1 MLLQLLKNLKLY
13 SIRKASIQD
22 AKILTEV
29 GFQSFKSAHGHSAP
43 KKDIE
48 DYMSQ
53 NFNEINFLKE
63 LSVKKNQ
70 FFLISFNEVIVGYT
84 LLILNKKDTTISIEN
99 CAYLSR
105 IYLLE
110 AYYGLGLGKKLFDF
124 IKSLCLE
131 NNQNGIWL
139 RVWVE
144 NQRAIQFYTK
154 LGFEIV
160 GKSDYQISET
170 HSNPNHIMCL
180 DLK

>member
-1 MLLQLLKNLKLY
+1 MY
-13 SIRKASIQD
+13 RIRKATIQD

-48 DYMSQ
+48 EYMSQ
-53 NFNEINFLKE
+53 NFNETAFSNA
-63 LSVKKNQ
+63 LSEEKNQ
-70 FFLISFNEVIVGYT
+70 FYILSYNEVIVGYN
-84 LLILNKKDTTISIEN
+84 LLIFNQKDATISVEN

-110 AYYGLGLGKKLFDF
+110 AYYGMGLGKKLFDF

-131 NNQNGIWL
+131 NHQNGIWL

-154 LGFEIV
+154 LGFKIV
-160 GKSDYQISET
+160 GKSDYKISET
-170 HSNPNHIMCL
+170 HSNPNHNMF
-180 DLK
+180 LKF